1 MKKLKNI
8 PSRDGMYSRGYT
20 LIEVITVTGIMALI
34 SLTLVG
40 IFLATIR
47 GGTKAQ
53 VVQQVHQ
60 NGDFALRSMSR
71 LIRASD
77 RVSSCG
83 NTIAVEQV
91 DGSDTVFSIVEDG
104 DADRIAS
111 NSSQFLTST
120 THQVS
125 DLLFTCYDGDLG
137 NQVVTVEFTITAG
150 GEVGAQS
157 QEKFTQEFAT
167 SVSTRVY

>member
-1 MKKLKNI
+1 MGEIKKRQLAAGNQ
-8 PSRDGMYSRGYT
+8 GYT
-20 LIEVITVTGIMALI
+20 LIELVTVTGIMALFT
-34 SLTLVG
+34 LTLIG

-47 GGTKAQ
+47 GGTKSQ

-77 RVSSCG
+77 RVSGCG
-83 NTIAVEQV
+83 SSVSVDQV
-91 DGSDTVFSIVEDG
+91 DGSNTVFSIVEVG
-104 DADRIAS
+104 DANRIAS

-125 DLLFTCYDGDLG
+125 NLLFTCYDGDLG
-137 NQVVTVEFTITAG
+137 NQVVTIEFTITAG
-150 GEVGAQS
+150 GETGAQT
-157 QEKFTQEFAT
+157 QEKFTQDFAT